1 MAFSV
6 PWGGVTPNGKF
17 DSGVSCKE
25 GIKNIKTDHIKK
37 CTMQFS
43 KRVLCTQE
51 NSDWYSQQP
60 LPRALLTSCA
70 LLKCFSDLLYEH
82 VAIQGLIDEF
92 EPPAHANLGILV
104 CNEIPCFSDGMSD
117 GTLYKTSACKVM
129 SHYYPFI
136 VRSLMQKPLFCTILQ
151 DLPTSVNLLK
161 DWKSYNKVWHYWVYQ
176 KQTSLN
182 IFWKN
187 HIRSFD
193 YIHWTGPRAP
203 ADFLSV
209 NCLHHQCVC
218 HCCTSHQNRDST
230 HGATHTNHYSN
241 HDQSE
246 KDSRNALGLYC
257 DGEGADALHILRATT
272 FFYFVLFVQL
282 WSLAILCIHLFYC
295 SICSTLI
302 HHNEKP
308 SRLCTIP
315 TAWLMFHLR
324 PITTLT
330 EACCHCSCCFTL
342 LLLHCNC
349 ANALGCWTFRIH
361 TVTSTC
367 AVLLICQFVAT
378 VDSLLVSC
386 SHGNTPPAA
395 RLHHYFVNVLY
406 GDWNCWIH
414 TILFAITA
422 FVLPFLLLYQINC
435 SHCREIQDCN
445 YSGNRLKETKVDCLL
460 NTIVFAL
467 SFLYAHFNFLIL
479 RTCLPQC
486 ASLLFHLIRNQW
498 QLLTISIKGIL
509 VDFFHAV
516 AFCFQLQRQLWRFCC
531 QEAIICSKEE
541 TTFGGQPLISNVFL
555 VRIWNEVSSCIPQF
569 ATIGKL
575 LR

>member
-1 MAFSV
+1 
-6 PWGGVTPNGKF
+6 
-17 DSGVSCKE
+17 
-25 GIKNIKTDHIKK
+25 
-37 CTMQFS
+37 MQFS

-70 LLKCFSDLLYEH
+70 LLKCFSGLLYEH

-92 EPPAHANLGILV
+92 EPPAHANLGIFV

-117 GTLYKTSACKVM
+117 GTLYKTSTCQVM

-136 VRSLMQKPLFCTILQ
+136 VRSLMQKPLFRTILQ

-230 HGATHTNHYSN
+230 HSATHTNHYSN

-257 DGEGADALHILRATT
+257 DGEGADALHILRTTT
-272 FFYFVLFVQL
+272 FFYFVLLIQL

-295 SICSTLI
+295 SIRSTLI
-302 HHNEKP
+302 RHNRKP

-315 TAWLMFHLR
+315 EAWIIASLSFLAFHLR
-324 PITTLT
+324 PNTTLA

-349 ANALGCWTFRIH
+349 ANALGCWTLWIH

-378 VDSLLVSC
+378 MDSLLVSC
-386 SHGNTPPAA
+386 FHCNTTPAA
-395 RLHHYFVNVLY
+395 CLHHYFVNVLY
-406 GDWNCWIH
+406 GDWSCWIH
-414 TILFAITA
+414 SIDFAITA
-422 FVLPFLLLYQINC
+422 FVLPFLLLCQVTC
-435 SHCREIQDCN
+435 SHCRNNQDCN
-445 YSGNRLKETKVDCLL
+445 YPGNHLKETVNCLL
-460 NTIVFAL
+460 NTIIFAV
-467 SFLYAHFNFLIL
+467 SFLYVHFNFHIL
-479 RTCLPQC
+479 RTCLTQR
-486 ASLLFHLIRNQW
+486 ASLLVHYLRNQC
-498 QLLTISIKGIL
+498 QLLTISINGIF
-509 VDFFHAV
+509 VDLIPLYHTCCLYFFHAV
-516 AFCFQLQRQLWRFCC
+516 AFCFQRQTQLWRFYC
-531 QEAIICSKEE
+531 QETTVCSKEE
-541 TTFGGQPLISNVFL
+541 ATFGGQPLISNVFL
-555 VRIWNEVSSCIPQF
+555 VGIWNEASSCISQF